1 MRIETESKEKAVC
14 VLKRLSAD
22 EITKLEYDAREK
34 ARLDHEN
41 MIQGSFDMGKAE
53 GKAEGRIEGKIEG
66 KIEAVIAVICNF
78 HVGLEQAMRTLN
90 ISTEHKQEIIDILH
104 EKKIEFDE

>member
-1 MRIETESKEKAVC
+1 MRSKEKAVC

-34 ARLDHEN
+34 AMLDHEN
-41 MIQGSFDMGKAE
+41 MMQGSFDM
-53 GKAEGRIEGKIEG
+53 GKIEG

-78 HVGLEQAMRTLN
+78 HVGLEQAMKTLD
-90 ISTEHKQEIIDILH
+90 IGTEYKQEIIDILH

>member
-1 MRIETESKEKAVC
+1 MKSKKKAVF

-41 MIQGSFDMGKAE
+41 MMQGSFDMGKAE
-53 GKAEGRIEGKIEG
+53 GRIEGE
-66 KIEAVIAVICNF
+66 IEAVLAVICNF
-78 HVGLEQAMRTLN
+78 HVGLEQAMRTLG
-90 ISTEHKQEIIDILH
+90 IDAEYKQEIIDILH
-104 EKKIEFDE
+104 EKKINFDE